1 MSWGRRRW
9 DRNGWDRNG
18 WGRKMSWG
26 RKIGLAIV
34 VTWFLL
40 GGIAHFALVDAFV
53 SVVPPSLPQPKLLVY
68 VSGVF
73 ELLGAIGVL
82 LPRWRRRAGI
92 GLILLTIAVTPA
104 NIYMWQHPDLFPVVS
119 PTFLG
124 IRLWLQ
130 LALIACIAWSTWP
143 APGYRRA

>member
-1 MSWGRRRW
+1 MTELAHG
-9 DRNGWDRNG
+9 GAQMG
-18 WGRKMSWG
+18 WGRKIALG
-26 RKIGLAIV
+26 VV
-34 VTWFLL
+34 VTWFLV
-40 GGIAHFALVDAFV
+40 GGVAHFLLVDAFV
-53 SVVPPSLPQPKLLVY
+53 SVVPPSLPRPALLVY

-73 ELLGAIGVL
+73 EILGAIGVL

-104 NIYMWQHPDLFPVVS
+104 NVYMWQHPELFPVVS
-119 PTFLG
+119 PAFLT

-143 APGYRRA
+143 VHGYRRD